1 MSLEDS
7 PQLPSKI
14 GGLEANLAGAL
25 CYAPVSPVNLIASA
39 LFAFTEPKE
48 NKLLRFHGFQGLLMI
63 AAMFV
68 GGIGG
73 SIVLLVVQ
81 VVLMAAVDEMLGA
94 LVSLVLSLVL
104 LVFVFG
110 LLALDIFA
118 MIKAFQGSYLK
129 IPIIGQIA
137 ERLA

>member
-1 MSLEDS
+1 MSLDDS

-25 CYAPVSPVNLIASA
+25 CYAPVSPVNLIASC

-63 AAMFV
+63 ATMFV
-68 GGIGG
+68 VGVGG
-73 SIVLLVVQ
+73 SILVLVAQ
-81 VVLMAAVDEMLGA
+81 VVLMAAVDELIGA
-94 LVSLVLSLVL
+94 LASLVLSLFL

-110 LLALDIFA
+110 MLALDIFA
-118 MIKAFQGSYLK
+118 MVKAFQGSYLK
-129 IPIIGQIA
+129 IPVLGQIA